1 MALIDSGAGGN
12 FIDEETVKQLQLT
25 RTELRKPIA
34 VRNVDGSHNNNGHIT
49 HRTIFDAT
57 IAGKR
62 QTLSLLITGLGMQP
76 IILGLPWLIKENPDI
91 NWTKGHLQWR
101 NAALT
106 VIRDDTAKKGGNF
119 PKIPYLFDQ
128 TLNPRDP
135 FLISLIET
143 FEEPTI
149 PADES
154 SLDILRIKISD
165 HFNQIYGKPET
176 KQSHKELVPKLYHQ
190 FIDLFDKKMSERFPK
205 PRPYDHEINL
215 KPDFKP
221 FKQAPYPLNPLQT
234 KLAQDFIKENLDK
247 GYITKSK
254 SPMAS
259 PLFFVGKKD
268 GSYRPC
274 QDYRK
279 LNEGTIKDAF
289 PLPNIQD
296 LLRDLQGKQYFTKL
310 DI

>member
-1 MALIDSGAGGN
+1 MDLHLPKPTTLMALIDSGAGGN

-25 RTELRKPIA
+25 RTELRRPIA

-57 IAGKR
+57 IARKR
-62 QTLSLLITGLGMQP
+62 QTLSLLITGLGKQP

-91 NWTKGHLQWR
+91 DWTNGHLQWR
-101 NAALT
+101 NATLT
-106 VIRDDTAKKGGNF
+106 AIRDDTAKKGGNF
-119 PKIPYLFDQ
+119 PRIPYLFDR
-128 TLNPRDP
+128 TLDPRDP

-190 FIDLFDKKMSERFPK
+190 FIDLFDKKTSERFPK
-205 PRPYDHEINL
+205 PRPYDSVQRVYF
-215 KPDFKP
+215 PDVSV
-221 FKQAPYPLNPLQT
+221 Q
-234 KLAQDFIKENLDK
+234 
-247 GYITKSK
+247 
-254 SPMAS
+254 
-259 PLFFVGKKD
+259 
-268 GSYRPC
+268 
-274 QDYRK
+274 
-279 LNEGTIKDAF
+279 TIKRA
-289 PLPNIQD
+289 
-296 LLRDLQGKQYFTKL
+296 LRAEGLGAHIRRLVPFITHKNL
-310 DI
+310 HV